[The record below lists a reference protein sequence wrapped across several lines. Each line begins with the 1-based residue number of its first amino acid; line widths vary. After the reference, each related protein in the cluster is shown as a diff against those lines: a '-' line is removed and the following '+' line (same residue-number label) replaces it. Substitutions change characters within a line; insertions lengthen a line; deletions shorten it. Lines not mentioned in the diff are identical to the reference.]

1 MLVYESGDRKMN
13 LKISAE
19 RGDGMLN
26 YLEQGMI
33 LYVMAAVCV
42 IGVISRFAANR
53 CYKSLIRQSDNLAA
67 AKDKQLQQNGTT
79 MSFEVQGFE
88 DSQITV
94 ELEAE
99 TEYQVFIDGASTGT
113 MTTNLGGK
121 LSFSVEL
128 DANTKAEV
136 KIVKC

>member
-1 MLVYESGDRKMN
+1 MN

-53 CYKSLIRQSDNLAA
+53 CYKSLIRQSDNLGSGKGQAA
-67 AKDKQLQQNGTT
+67 AADEDK
-79 MSFEVQGFE
+79 VR
-88 DSQITV
+88 
-94 ELEAE
+94 
-99 TEYQVFIDGASTGT
+99 EY
-113 MTTNLGGK
+113 L
-121 LSFSVEL
+121 
-128 DANTKAEV
+128 
-136 KIVKC
+136 

>member
-1 MLVYESGDRKMN
+1 MN

-53 CYKSLIRQSDNLAA
+53 ENIILMLPEEPKIIWQRQRTS
-67 AKDKQLQQNGTT
+67 
-79 MSFEVQGFE
+79 SC
-88 DSQITV
+88 SR
-94 ELEAE
+94 
-99 TEYQVFIDGASTGT
+99 
-113 MTTNLGGK
+113 
-121 LSFSVEL
+121 
-128 DANTKAEV
+128 
-136 KIVKC
+136 

>member
-1 MLVYESGDRKMN
+1 MN

-67 AKDKQLQQNGTT
+67 AKDKQLQQIFLLRYYGY
-79 MSFEVQGFE
+79 EVEEISDLLNIKPDTIYKKIQRFKE
-88 DSQITV
+88 
-94 ELEAE
+94 
-99 TEYQVFIDGASTGT
+99 
-113 MTTNLGGK
+113 K
-121 LSFSVEL
+121 L
-128 DANTKAEV
+128 K
-136 KIVKC
+136 KQ

>member
-1 MLVYESGDRKMN
+1 MN

-53 CYKSLIRQSDNLAA
+53 CYKSLNLIIWQRQRTS
-67 AKDKQLQQNGTT
+67 
-79 MSFEVQGFE
+79 SC
-88 DSQITV
+88 SR
-94 ELEAE
+94 
-99 TEYQVFIDGASTGT
+99 
-113 MTTNLGGK
+113 
-121 LSFSVEL
+121 
-128 DANTKAEV
+128 
-136 KIVKC
+136 

>member
-1 MLVYESGDRKMN
+1 MN

-67 AKDKQLQQNGTT
+67 AKDKQLQQMKTKYESIYRMNCGIKNT
-79 MSFEVQGFE
+79 
-88 DSQITV
+88 
-94 ELEAE
+94 EAFVSKM
-99 TEYQVFIDGASTGT
+99 QQQ
-113 MTTNLGGK
+113 
-121 LSFSVEL
+121 
-128 DANTKAEV
+128 
-136 KIVKC
+136 

>member
-1 MLVYESGDRKMN
+1 MN

-53 CYKSLIRQSDNLAA
+53 CYKR
-67 AKDKQLQQNGTT
+67 
-79 MSFEVQGFE
+79 F
-88 DSQITV
+88 DSTI
-94 ELEAE
+94 
-99 TEYQVFIDGASTGT
+99 
-113 MTTNLGGK
+113 
-121 LSFSVEL
+121 
-128 DANTKAEV
+128 
-136 KIVKC
+136 

>member
-1 MLVYESGDRKMN
+1 MN

-53 CYKSLIRQSDNLAA
+53 CYKSLIRQSDNLAYFDDNGR
-67 AKDKQLQQNGTT
+67 KIMDTVWLDVPGVRDGDYIQLYTG
-79 MSFEVQGFE
+79 
-88 DSQITV
+88 
-94 ELEAE
+94 A
-99 TEYQVFIDGASTGT
+99 DGDGLFL
-113 MTTNLGGK
+113 N
-121 LSFSVEL
+121 
-128 DANTKAEV
+128 
-136 KIVKC
+136 